1 MNASG
6 IPAQV
11 LTFADHIWS
20 ACLHKYQNIDKN
32 RPQRGRM
39 FIAKSAKKETIRL
52 RLESNKFYY

>member
-6 IPAQV
+6 ILAQV

-39 FIAKSAKKETIRL
+39 FIVILSRQI
-52 RLESNKFYY
+52 